1 MEIGDCEAVDKAWLK
16 GCSGQRPLAQW
27 QVGFRRAILCSARA
41 FASAF
46 LDEPKASLPQLY
58 VRLMSKLSTDERN
71 LLRYYAET
79 ERILHGASRGVI
91 HQHLL
96 GMGYIEERTVN
107 MQDSVIVVTQAGRR
121 ALGFRS

>member
-1 MEIGDCEAVDKAWLK
+1 VL
-16 GCSGQRPLAQW
+16 GQDDRQR
-27 QVGFRRAILCSARA
+27 F
-41 FASAF
+41 F
-46 LDEPKASLPQLY
+46 DEPKASLPQLN
-58 VRLMSKLSTDERN
+58 VMFMSKLSTDERN

-79 ERILHGASRGVI
+79 ARILRGSARGVV

-121 ALGFRS
+121 ALGFKS